1 MMRLI
6 LPLISS
12 VVIISDRL
20 TTGSFS
26 MIRPCSSGAIFLTLK
41 RVLFELSTISLISLA
56 TLLCPNCNIPLI
68 RQAQSENSN
77 KQQVSTN
84 TAKTSSFPKIDAELC
99 IGCGICIDICPAE
112 AIHIEAGK
120 AKITI
125 ANCKKCR
132 ACVNACPVKAIT

>member
-1 MMRLI
+1 MFGKGKNQQNRLQKRGMGASSFGVCSCPQCNYSVAHKRG
-6 LPLISS
+6 LPC
-12 VVIISDRL
+12 
-20 TTGSFS
+20 T
-26 MIRPCSSGAIFLTLK
+26 
-41 RVLFELSTISLISLA
+41 